1 MKKEKINRKKI
12 EIGAAVL
19 TATVF
24 CVAGLLL
31 MSNVS
36 HPFVEDIVI
45 EERRMKDVFLLPI
58 GDNDPGTG
66 ASGLVKMGVAKTGTT
81 WTSNLSAADYWE
93 ETDTNDSSA
102 GTDAPYGTDLYIFFK
117 IRWNATHAG
126 TGISGEYNLSYVE
139 GWLNSTSLSISALE
153 MTEANVSGAN
163 NDLYIWCY
171 YYAGPYQITK
181 GQVIA
186 NDNIIGNFR
195 AYS

>member
-1 MKKEKINRKKI
+1 MKKYQ
-12 EIGAAVL
+12 EIGVKAGVPIGLMAIIVAVL
-19 TATVF
+19 
-24 CVAGLLL
+24 L
-31 MSNVS
+31 MNMNIGNVV
-36 HPFVEDIVI
+36 VECQRSMSPV
-45 EERRMKDVFLLPI
+45 ELLPL
-58 GDNDPGTG
+58 GDADPGSG

-126 TGISGEYNLSYVE
+126 TGIAGEYDLSYVE

-153 MTEANVSGAN
+153 MTEANVTGCNS
-163 NDLYIWCY
+163 DLYVWCY